1 MADFDLH
8 IHSEQS
14 SDGEFPVAE
23 LVGMAAARGLAAFSI
38 TDHNSVRGVG
48 EAADGARQ
56 AGLGFLPGIE
66 IDCNYRGTDLHLL
79 GYGIDWRS
87 ADFARLEDS
96 VARKVEE
103 SFEGMI
109 DNLLRLGFSVDA
121 EAVLAAAGGK
131 LPTGE
136 LIAEVMLADEKYYT
150 PLLRPYMPGGAR
162 SDMPY
167 INFYLDYFAQGRPA
181 FVPVAYMDYG
191 EALELV
197 RDNGGV
203 PVVAHPGLNFRGRE
217 TLAEELLARGAAG
230 LEVFNNYHTP
240 EQAACFASLVVR
252 ERALMTCGSDF
263 HGKTKPRI
271 AVGEFPRDRRYDDR
285 LAESVARL
293 MEGGA

>member
-1 MADFDLH
+1 MARFDLH
-8 IHSEQS
+8 IHSEYS
-14 SDGEFPVAE
+14 SDGEFPVAAI
-23 LVGMAAARGLAAFSI
+23 VDKCAARGLAAFSL

-48 EAADGARQ
+48 RAAEEAAQ
-56 AGLGFLPGIE
+56 AGVGFIPGIE

-79 GYGIDWRS
+79 GYGIEWRS
-87 ADFARLEDS
+87 ADFARLEEYVAAKVLDS
-96 VARKVEE
+96 FGEMVANIR
-103 SFEGMI
+103 
-109 DNLLRLGFSVDA
+109 RLGFPVDA

-136 LIAEVMLADEKYYT
+136 LIAEVMLSDEKYHT
-150 PLLRPYMPGGAR
+150 PQLQPYMEGGAR

-181 FVPVAYMDYG
+181 FVPVEYMDYRQ
-191 EALELV
+191 AVELV
-197 RDNGGV
+197 RDNGGT

-217 TLAEELLARGAAG
+217 AVAEELLARGAAG

-240 EQAACFASLVVR
+240 EQAAYFAALAVR

-271 AVGEFPRDRRYDDR
+271 AVGEFPRESRFDDL

-293 MEGGA
+293 MERA